1 MKRQYKIAFLF
12 VWLAVASVFTTSAAQ
27 AEYSRHGQQP
37 APKPSPKPT
46 PPPTE
51 HHHATA
57 EIGTH
62 SAVDAMAAMM
72 RTITGGPFRS
82 MFAIGS
88 GTGLLPASSPM
99 SAWHWMPGEWM
110 VMGHASVKVGFNQQG
125 GPRGVGKAES
135 QNWLMLMAE
144 RNVLRGRLMLRGML
158 TAEPLTAPHGGFPQL
173 FQTGETYRRRPI
185 IDAQH
190 PHDLFMELAASYTV
204 PLSERVALQ
213 FYGGPV
219 GEPALGPVAFMHRLS
234 ASENP
239 APPLSHHWHD
249 STHITH
255 GVLTAGLTAGKFK
268 FEASLF
274 RGREADEDRVRLDLG
289 KLDSHSFRVWYTP
302 TTNWAMQVSWGRL
315 QNPETLHPG
324 ELKRATASF
333 SYNKPLARGNW
344 ASTLVWGRNDE
355 YDPFFNER
363 SHTNAYLFESTVSV
377 AERNH
382 FYTRLELLDK
392 QGLLVQNIFRRPGL
406 PTEPLMTR
414 AATDKAA
421 LDLGAVVHPDPNEID
436 PFIFNLWRRVGAF
449 TFGGVRDLFVN
460 RYGRIGVGAD
470 VTFYHKPF
478 LVSAIYG
485 ERPVSYHIF
494 LRFRPNWLR

>member
-1 MKRQYKIAFLF
+1 
-12 VWLAVASVFTTSAAQ
+12 
-27 AEYSRHGQQP
+27 
-37 APKPSPKPT
+37 
-46 PPPTE
+46 
-51 HHHATA
+51 
-57 EIGTH
+57 
-62 SAVDAMAAMM
+62 
-72 RTITGGPFRS
+72 
-82 MFAIGS
+82 
-88 GTGLLPASSPM
+88 
-99 SAWHWMPGEWM
+99 MPGEWM
-110 VMGHASVKVGFNQQG
+110 VMAHASVKVGFNRQG

-144 RNVLRGRLMLRGML
+144 RNVGRGRLMLRGML
-158 TAEPLTAPHGGFPQL
+158 TAEPLTTPHGGFPQL

-204 PLSERVALQ
+204 PLSETVSLQ

-234 ASENP
+234 ALENP
-239 APPLSHHWHD
+239 APPLGHHWQD

-255 GVLTAGLTAGKFK
+255 GVLTATLTAGKFK

-274 RGREADEDRVRLDLG
+274 RGREPDEDRAALDLG
-289 KLDSHSFRVWYTP
+289 KLDSHLWYTP
-302 TTNWAMQVSWGRL
+302 AINWAMQFSWGRL

-324 ELKRATASF
+324 ELKRATASL

-344 ASTLVWGRNDE
+344 ATTLVWGRNDE

-363 SHTNAYLFESTVSV
+363 SHTNAYLFESTVNV

-392 QGLLVQNIFRRPGL
+392 QGLLVQNIFGRPGL
-406 PTEPLMTR
+406 PTEPLLAR
-414 AATDKAA
+414 AADGRVA
-421 LDLGAVVHPDPNEID
+421 LRPNTVLHPDPNEID
-436 PFIFNLWRRVGAF
+436 PFMFNLWRRVGAF
-449 TFGGVRDLFVN
+449 TFGGVRDLWVN
-460 RYGRIGVGAD
+460 RYGRFGLGAD
-470 VTFYHKPF
+470 LTFYHKTG
-478 LVSAIYG
+478 LVTAVYG
-485 ERPVSYHIF
+485 AQPVSYRIF